1 MPQHRK
7 GAESIRLGTED
18 KNKLPG
24 CRRRNPETGTGM
36 RKNNIEQRNQ
46 RLQIIEKRWEDIRHT
61 IEEQLPATEQLIA
74 LLQSLDAP
82 YCPCQIGLPIEMV
95 QEGIEVGKEV
105 RNRYTLLQLLW
116 DLGLEETYSKQIRAW
131 LEELEKRG

>member
-1 MPQHRK
+1 M
-7 GAESIRLGTED
+7 
-18 KNKLPG
+18 
-24 CRRRNPETGTGM
+24 
-36 RKNNIEQRNQ
+36 
-46 RLQIIEKRWEDIRHT
+46 
-61 IEEQLPATEQLIA
+61 
-74 LLQSLDAP
+74 DAP